1 MFKAL
6 VLVCL
11 ISNPNA
17 CFVAEDQRGPY
28 STQEKCMDR
37 IAEMSIAIMNLD
49 DHAPV
54 SYRCQKIK
62 GESANGEQPSSNN
75 KQNLKSPA

>member
-11 ISNPNA
+11 ASNPSA

-28 STQEKCMDR
+28 RTHEQCMDR
-37 IAEMSIAIMNLD
+37 IAEMSIAIMNLEN
-49 DHAPV
+49 HVPF
-54 SYRCQKIK
+54 SYRCEKVK

-75 KQNLKSPA
+75 KQDIKSSA